1 MKDYGRWSE
10 WNLKLTLKYFLPSGS
25 DWDSVC
31 GGNHVAATTEG
42 EDGASSLSAT
52 SGSGQMGES
61 LQRTGTRCYILCRW
75 SCAGLVAWCFKQPV
89 KSSWFCLCCL
99 HCSVSSWMFVFC
111 VTEDAA
117 RHNPDQP
124 PGPHPRG
131 LTPGLQLSCWWP
143 RGTFIWP
150 CLHSSPRA
158 CLRHHHRPP
167 RHSPGRDSHE
177 DAAQEPWL
185 LYCKL
190 IQRNEHTAHWT
201 LVRLPLA
208 VLFLLSLL
216 THHSVFCSRKATNG
230 TLTSRRTK
238 QN

>member
-1 MKDYGRWSE
+1 MLNSVIISE
-10 WNLKLTLKYFLPSGS
+10 GSHRRPKGKLVVGSNGIDLHCPHIFSLTQVWKMNLLIGS
-25 DWDSVC
+25 
-31 GGNHVAATTEG
+31 
-42 EDGASSLSAT
+42 
-52 SGSGQMGES
+52 
-61 LQRTGTRCYILCRW
+61 
-75 SCAGLVAWCFKQPV
+75 
-89 KSSWFCLCCL
+89 CLCCL
-99 HCSVSSWMFVFC
+99 HCSGMFVFC

-150 CLHSSPRA
+150 CLYSCPRA

-190 IQRNEHTAHWT
+190 IPRNEHTAHWM

-216 THHSVFCSRKATNG
+216 TQLSTSFCFLLSQSHKWNSDIQTNK
-230 TLTSRRTK
+230 TK
-238 QN
+238 LETTWMK